1 MRERLVMTKED
12 VKEFLSRNQDRLELI
27 GTCVFCAIASIITVR
42 CSYAAGYRRG
52 NYDTSIAVQ
61 RTIGNEKYDQLLVA
75 MTKMFE
81 GK

>member
-1 MRERLVMTKED
+1 MTKED

-42 CSYAAGYRRG
+42 CSYAAGYDRG
-52 NYDTSIAVQ
+52 NYDTSINVKK
-61 RTIGNEKYDQLLVA
+61 TIGDEKYEQLRVA
-75 MTKMFE
+75 MTQMLE

>member
-1 MRERLVMTKED
+1 MTKED
-12 VKEFLSRNQDRLELI
+12 VKNFLHENKDNIEYGVGLTVTCIFVYALSR
-27 GTCVFCAIASIITVR
+27 FMYKS
-42 CSYAAGYRRG
+42 GYDRG